1 MHGTHPDSGPLSDM
15 AAAAAACATADA
27 QPPATTDPH
36 TLARQVGAALFAG
49 DTASRSFMQMELL
62 ECAPGRATM
71 RLAVRAELLNSH
83 RICHGGFIFTLA
95 DSTFA
100 FACNSHNKAAVAA
113 SCSIEFLRPAQL
125 GDLLTCVGQEQTLQ
139 GRHGIYDMRVTN
151 QHGEVVA
158 MFRGK
163 SAQVRGA
170 VLPAG

>member
-1 MHGTHPDSGPLSDM
+1 MHGNHPDSGPLSDR
-15 AAAAAACATADA
+15 AAAAA
-27 QPPATTDPH
+27 QPPAATDPH
-36 TLARQVGAALFAG
+36 TLARQVGAAMFAG